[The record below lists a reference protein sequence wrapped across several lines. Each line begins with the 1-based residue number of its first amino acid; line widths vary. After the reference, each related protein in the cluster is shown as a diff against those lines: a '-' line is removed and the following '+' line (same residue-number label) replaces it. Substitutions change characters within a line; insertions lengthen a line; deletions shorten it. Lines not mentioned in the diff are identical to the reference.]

1 MAKAILKKKK
11 AGDIAL
17 FDFKL
22 YYKTI
27 VIKILW
33 HWHKNRQ
40 ADQRKPKHIWS
51 IFDKKPRIFNGE
63 KVFFNK

>member
-40 ADQRKPKHIWS
+40 ADQRNNQEPRKPKHI
-51 IFDKKPRIFNGE
+51 
-63 KVFFNK
+63 